1 MGQIIR
7 RELAFHI
14 RKMKLSLALLLGAD
28 ALGSGDASQC
38 ESVLNAFPDCKCMDI
53 AWKGSKVS
61 KSLAGSAESELFQI
75 AIANN
80 ADGVADKAFNIRDPT
95 SAKYTKDYTF
105 FMIFKRE
112 FCGIDFLHRV
122 GNGDIKFNFMD
133 HYAAYDSSVV
143 HTAFQNHKDIDPVIT
158 NYPATTNKQEA
169 AVVQGFTLDTL
180 KATNWPNGKAVNDLP
195 VQKVN
200 GVISPITK
208 KDIVYV
214 MATGLEDVI
223 WKTNRLDCILRGM
236 VGVRPWDKNGAEPDH
251 TNDAECVSL
260 AKIFW

>member
-1 MGQIIR
+1 
-7 RELAFHI
+7 
-14 RKMKLSLALLLGAD
+14 MKLSLALLLGAD
-28 ALGSGDASQC
+28 ALGSGDTSQC
-38 ESVLNAFPDCKCMDI
+38 QSVMNAFPDCKCMNI

-80 ADGVADKAFNIRDPT
+80 ADGVAETAFNIRDPT
-95 SAKYTKDYTF
+95 SEKYTKDYTF
-105 FMIFKRE
+105 YMIFKRE
-112 FCGIDFLHRV
+112 FCGVDFLRKV
-122 GNGDIKFNFMD
+122 DDGTIKFNFMD

-143 HTAFQNHKDIDPVIT
+143 HTHYQDHNNIDPLIT
-158 NYPATTNKQEA
+158 GYPATVKKQEA

-180 KATNWPNGKAVNDLP
+180 QASNWPNGKAVNDLP
-195 VQKVN
+195 TVKV
-200 GVISPITK
+200 GTDIVPVTK

-223 WKTNRLDCILRGM
+223 WASDRLSCILRSM
-236 VGVRPWDKNGAEPDH
+236 VGVRPWDKTGSEPDH